1 MCMPKAPEVKTLP
14 DRQSLQLPDG
24 GAAAPRVDDDI
35 RRRRALMATAYTGQA
50 GLGSAPSTTA
60 SVLGG

>member
-1 MCMPKAPEVKTLP
+1 MCTPKMPDQKTIPERQAMKLP
-14 DRQSLQLPDG
+14 DSGSTADT
-24 GAAAPRVDDDI
+24 VDEDI

-50 GLGSAPSTTA
+50 AAGTAPAVT